1 MLVFIWIIVSLS
13 TNNGALGQKKEC
25 QQPGYC
31 VTLSTTITAEAGLCA
46 VIPCSFTSEFE
57 PKVII
62 WFKCENPQNPCSN
75 SDPVFHSDKSNTD
88 IQSGFKGHVSLLEPD
103 VTHRNCSIIINDLRK
118 SDSGYYLLRVEG
130 DRRGDKYS
138 YTVLYTNLSV
148 KDLNP
153 KPEIKIP
160 PLIEGQQVTL
170 SCTAPGF
177 CSGSPPKI
185 TWMWRRKGEKEKSF
199 QGNTTSKTENL
210 TAVKQIHSSTLT
222 FKPSAEHHNT
232 NITCQVSFTGG
243 KTTEETET
251 LNVNYFRKPQIFG
264 KTTVKEGDHL
274 NLTCSVDSFPPS
286 VIKWNKVGTDF
297 NLQYN
302 ILNKSYNSTKTFLN
316 ESHHNSSL
324 LIINVTSEDAG
335 RYICTATY
343 LNDTLT
349 KEVIV
354 NYSCLSCSF
363 VALFSHTDLRN
374 PQIFGKTTVKEGDD
388 LNLTCS
394 VDSFPPSVIKW
405 TKVGTETDLQ
415 HISNHSYNTTE
426 NNTKWKHGN
435 GSFSITNKSAEFSG
449 LYSCAVE
456 HLMEEIKVTL
466 TYKRDP
472 QVFRNATVKK
482 EVVLNLSC
490 SIDRFP
496 PSYIRWMKS
505 GTETGLNRN
514 ISEVN
519 NSLEIYQQYQLEN
532 VSFTI
537 KNVSMKDAAPHI
549 CTATYQ
555 GMEGEIHVKYKMTPK
570 TIGNQTVKDALNM
583 PCTENSFHPSLIIW
597 TDHAGSIKP
606 TSNTSL
612 HKIGALDKLV
622 IFNITREDS
631 ARYVCTA
638 TYMNSKM
645 TVYADI
651 KVTWLPKVVNGS
663 GCRLCSTVLICSCI
677 SDGFPLPT
685 IKWPLL
691 NNHTEYSVINMVS
704 THILNST
711 VTINVDILNSTSV
724 ECISSNE
731 NGEAQEKLR
740 VQKHCQGPEAITC
753 TQILSEK
760 AAMLQIAIAFCAGFL
775 LSAII
780 CCLFMK
786 FYRKKRKHSGNVG
799 QSLEMVSPLMHN
811 SRATEGGLSHRGL
824 QEGALAAA
832 PEAAGCPRELV
843 YACIDFSLMAQLPR
857 KRVKSSENTNTEYS
871 EIQIKKKE
879 MNDSEKESELAEM
892 KTEEEEKEN
901 YAEKEKE
908 EKEEVVYSS
917 VQDLLTG
924 N

>member
-46 VIPCSFTSEFE
+46 VIPCSFKSEFE
-57 PKVII
+57 PKAII
-62 WFKCENPQNPCSN
+62 WFKCEKPQYRCTH

-88 IQSGFKGHVSLLEPD
+88 VQPGFKGRVSLLEPD
-103 VTHRNCSIIINDLRK
+103 VTNRNCSIIINDLSK
-118 SDSGYYLLRVEG
+118 SDSGYYLLKVEG
-130 DRRGDKYS
+130 DRSGDKYY

-148 KDLNP
+148 KDLHQ
-153 KPEIKIP
+153 KPEVKIS

-185 TWMWRRKGEKEKSF
+185 TWMWRRKGEEDSYI
-199 QGNTTSKTENL
+199 QGNITASKTENL
-210 TAVKQIHSSTLT
+210 TAVTKSHSSTLT
-222 FKPSAEHHNT
+222 FKPSVENHNT
-232 NITCQVSFTGG
+232 IITCQVSFTGN
-243 KTTEETET
+243 ETRKRTAT

-274 NLTCSVDSFPPS
+274 NLTCSVDSFPS
-286 VIKWNKVGTDF
+286 TVIKWNKVGTDC

-302 ILNKSYNSTKTFLN
+302 ILNKSYNSTETFLN

-324 LIINVTSEDAG
+324 LIIDVTSEDAG
-335 RYICTATY
+335 RYSCTATY
-343 LNDTLT
+343 QNDTLT

-354 NYSCLSCSF
+354 NVKY
-363 VALFSHTDLRN
+363 LRN
-374 PQIFGKTTVKEGDD
+374 PQIFGETSVKEGDD

-415 HISNHSYNTTE
+415 HISNHSHKTTE
-426 NNTKWKHGN
+426 YTKWKLGN
-435 GSFSITNKSAEFSG
+435 GSFSITNESAEGSG
-449 LYSCAVE
+449 LYICTVE
-456 HLMEEIKVTL
+456 HLMEEINVTL

-472 QVFRNATVKK
+472 QVFGKATVKK
-482 EVVLNLSC
+482 GIFLNLSC

-496 PSYIRWMKS
+496 PSDIRWMKS
-505 GTETGLNRN
+505 ETETGLNKN
-514 ISEVN
+514 ISEVHY
-519 NSLEIYQQYQLEN
+519 SSEIYQQYQLGN
-532 VSFTI
+532 ASFTI
-537 KNVSMKDAAPHI
+537 KNVSMEDAAPHI

-555 GMEGEIHVKYKMTPK
+555 GTEGEIHVKYKMRPK
-570 TIGNQTVKDALNM
+570 TIGNQTIKDALNM
-583 PCTENSFHPSLIIW
+583 ACTENSFHPSLIIW

-612 HKIGALDKLV
+612 HKIGAPDKLV

-663 GCRLCSTVLICSCI
+663 GCRRCSKVLICSCI

-724 ECISSNE
+724 ECISSNV

-740 VQKHCQGPEAITC
+740 VQKHCQGPEANHVTHC
-753 TQILSEK
+753 ESGHAALPWVVAGVSLSVNVLC
-760 AAMLQIAIAFCAGFL
+760 MIYIWL
-775 LSAII
+775 LWNA
-780 CCLFMK
+780 
-786 FYRKKRKHSGNVG
+786 RKKMK
-799 QSLEMVSPLMHN
+799 P
-811 SRATEGGLSHRGL
+811 TEGDPTYMSL
-824 QEGALAAA
+824 QKSDTSAEYDTIVQR
-832 PEAAGCPRELV
+832 PR
-843 YACIDFSLMAQLPR
+843 
-857 KRVKSSENTNTEYS
+857 
-871 EIQIKKKE
+871 
-879 MNDSEKESELAEM
+879 
-892 KTEEEEKEN
+892 
-901 YAEKEKE
+901 
-908 EKEEVVYSS
+908 
-917 VQDLLTG
+917 
-924 N
+924 